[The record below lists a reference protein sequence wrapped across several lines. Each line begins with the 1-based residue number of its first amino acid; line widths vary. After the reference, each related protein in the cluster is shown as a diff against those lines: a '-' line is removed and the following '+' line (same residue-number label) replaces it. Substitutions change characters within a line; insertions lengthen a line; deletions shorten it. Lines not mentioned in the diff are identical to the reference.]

1 MQTAAT
7 FRLFGDATL
16 TAQAVTRRLGV
27 LPTRALEV
35 GDRISRRSQ
44 ATRDSSA
51 WLLSSSSGIED
62 RTELVEH
69 LHRLL
74 GDLEPVAAR
83 LWDLVHAGYKAN
95 WFCHIA
101 SDATEHAAE
110 LDRPTLQ
117 RLLALPGDLWLDVCG
132 ETGREDG

>member
-1 MQTAAT
+1 MQTTAT

-16 TAQAVTRRLGV
+16 TAQAVTGRLGI
-27 LPTRALEV
+27 LPTRAFEV

-44 ATRDSSA
+44 ASRDSSA

-62 RTELVEH
+62 GTELAEH

-83 LWDLVHAGYKAN
+83 LWDLVH
-95 WFCHIA
+95 
-101 SDATEHAAE
+101 
-110 LDRPTLQ
+110 
-117 RLLALPGDLWLDVCG
+117 
-132 ETGREDG
+132 DG